1 MDKKLNALLGLVLLA
16 AIFLGFNLF
25 TASALRGV
33 RLDLTEAKLFTLSE
47 GARKIARSIP
57 EKITLTYYY
66 SAKLAQGQ
74 PSIQDYGQRV
84 RDLLTE
90 FARNSGGMIDLK
102 IVDPEPFSEAEDGA
116 VQAGLVGVPLQGRP
130 GESIYM
136 GVVGTTASTLEQQ
149 TVPLFDPSAERLLEY
164 DVAKL
169 IYTLSNPKKKV
180 VGVISSL
187 PIDGGYSQDP
197 RTGRPTQRQPW
208 AIMSELKSIFEVK
221 QLGVQSE
228 AIDSS
233 IDVLVL
239 IHPKNLSDKTLF
251 AIDQY
256 VLKGGKLVAFI
267 DPLCESDE
275 AGNPMMGGLGGE
287 RSSNLTKLFD
297 AWGIEMV
304 PGRVVGD
311 DQFATTVVMGDQTKP
326 DPVSYICWL
335 TIDQRG
341 VNKDDPISSQ
351 MTRLFIPTAGYLQ
364 TKQNS
369 AASLTPLITS
379 TAQAN
384 GVDTNQLQFMPDPKK
399 LLTEFQRG
407 KAPLTIAARVTGKVP
422 SAFPGGAPAAED
434 SKESEKKDA
443 DKKDEKKDSDKKD
456 DKKSD
461 GFIAQAVQPIN
472 AIVVADVD
480 MLADR
485 FWARAEQFGGV
496 SLGIRKTAD
505 NGDFLMSCVDNL
517 MGSTDL
523 IAIRA
528 RGKFTRPFDRVD
540 ALQRDAER
548 KYREKQQLLEASI
561 NQTQERIAQIQ
572 RARPDSEKSMAGTG
586 ILLTK
591 EQEAEIDKLRK
602 TMASSRKELR
612 SVQLNLRQ
620 DVEDLGTRLKIIN
633 MTIMPA
639 LVALAAVGLGA
650 FRSSRRRSTRVTMAK
665 AE

>member
-1 MDKKLNALLGLVLLA
+1 MDKKLNALLGLVMLA

-25 TASALRGV
+25 TASSLRGV

-47 GARKIARSIP
+47 GARKIARNVP

-136 GVVGTTASTLEQQ
+136 GVVGTTASSLEQQ

-169 IYTLSNPKKKV
+169 IYTLSTPKKKI
-180 VGVISSL
+180 VGVISPL
-187 PIDGGYSQDP
+187 PLEGGGVDP
-197 RTGRPTQRQPW
+197 RTGRPAQRPPW
-208 AIMSELKSIFEVK
+208 AIMSELRSVFEVK

-239 IHPKNLSDKTLF
+239 IHPKNLSDKTLY

-304 PGRVVGD
+304 PARVVGD
-311 DQFATTVVMGDQTKP
+311 DQFATTVVMGDSTKP

-369 AASLTPLITS
+369 AASLTPLISS

-384 GVDTNQLQFMPDPKK
+384 GVDANQLQFMPDPKK

-407 KAPLTIAARVTGKVP
+407 KTPLVIAARVTGKVP
-422 SAFPGGAPAAED
+422 SAFPGGAPD
-434 SKESEKKDA
+434 SPDA
-443 DKKDEKKDSDKKD
+443 DAEKKDEKKE

-485 FWARAEQFGGV
+485 FWARVEQFGGV

-540 ALQRDAER
+540 ALQREAER

-572 RARPDSEKSMAGTG
+572 RARPDSEKSMAGSG

-620 DVEDLGTRLKIIN
+620 DVEELGTRLKIIN

-650 FRSSRRRSTRVTMAK
+650 LRSTRRRSTLATMAK

>member
-33 RLDLTEAKLFTLSE
+33 RLDLTEARLYTLSE
-47 GARKIARSIP
+47 GARKIARNIP
-57 EKITLTYYY
+57 EKITLTYYF

-90 FARNSGGMIDLK
+90 FARNSGGMIELK

-136 GVVGTTASTLEQQ
+136 GVVGTTASSLEQQ

-187 PIDGGYSQDP
+187 PLEGGGVDP
-197 RTGRPTQRQPW
+197 RTGRPAQRPPW
-208 AIMSELKSIFEVK
+208 AIVSELRSVFEVK

-239 IHPKNLSDKTLF
+239 IHPKNLSDKTLY

-304 PGRVVGD
+304 PARVVGD
-311 DQFATTVVMGDQTKP
+311 DQFATTVVMGDQTRP

-369 AASLTPLITS
+369 AASLTPLISS

-384 GVDTNQLQFMPDPKK
+384 GVDANQLQFMPDPKK

-407 KAPLTIAARVTGKVP
+407 TKPLTIAARVTGKVP
-422 SAFPGGAPAAED
+422 SAFPGGAPGAAEAA
-434 SKESEKKDA
+434 KDETKPDATA
-443 DKKDEKKDSDKKD
+443 DKKDEKKE

-485 FWARAEQFGGV
+485 FWARVEQFGGV

-540 ALQRDAER
+540 ALQREAER

-561 NQTQERIAQIQ
+561 SQTQERIAQIQ
-572 RARPDSEKSMAGTG
+572 RARPDSEKSLAGSG

-620 DVEDLGTRLKIIN
+620 DVEELGTRLKIIN
-633 MTIMPA
+633 MTVMPA

-650 FRSSRRRSTRVTMAK
+650 LRTTRRRSTRATMAK